1 MGRRVLWMLLVLLLG
16 FIWGHSLQ
24 NGTASQAESQSVLHL
39 ALARWGNLPGMGCL
53 NFYTIRK
60 LAHLTEFAALGMVLS
75 GLAGLYGKR
84 NLFSVLFWGA
94 CVGTV
99 DEGIQLFSP
108 GRSAQ
113 VSDVLLDTCGVLA
126 GALVLRLVCRLVWG
140 ERTKERSRR

>member
-39 ALARWGNLPGMGCL
+39 ALARWGNLPGMGWL

-84 NLFSVLFWGA
+84 SLFLVLCWGA
-94 CVGTV
+94 CVGAV

-126 GALVLRLVCRLVWG
+126 GALVLRLVCWLVRG
-140 ERTKERSRR
+140 KRTKERSRR

>member
-1 MGRRVLWMLLVLLLG
+1 MGRRMLWMMLVLLLG

-24 NGTASQAESQSVLHL
+24 NGASSQAESQSVLHL
-39 ALARWGNLPGMGCL
+39 ALARWGNLPGMGYL

-75 GLAGLYGKR
+75 GLAGLQEKR
-84 NLFSVLFWGA
+84 SLFSVPCWGA
-94 CVGTV
+94 CVGAV

-113 VSDVLLDTCGVLA
+113 VSDVVLDTCGVLA
-126 GALVLRLVCRLVWG
+126 GALMLRLVYWLVWG
-140 ERTKERSRR
+140 KRTKEKDGQ